1 MSLRR
6 LIGWLLCRLLLRRRL
21 DSASA
26 GRCRFSGR
34 ADRWLGRAGRG
45 GGGRGRRGCGGRR
58 RRRSR
63 AGAFAPADQLAKPV
77 DDQRD
82 QDQNKQEPGDE
93 QRGTAVPRGR
103 LDSPVVRFG
112 GFGLIG
118 RSFGRCIRRR
128 PVYAEGGLRGLLVV
142 EVIRRAVTCH
152 GNDGT
157 DTTCRCCSERVD
169 AHRQGHREVP
179 PAPCSEGL
187 AADQCRSRANSAVFS
202 RDLGCSVAQYLHLC
216 AASGI
221 SDKHSSHAL
230 VVGSYPNTVTPRRAW
245 MCL

>member
-1 MSLRR
+1 LRR

-21 DSASA
+21 DCACA
-26 GRCRFSGR
+26 GRRRFSGC
-34 ADRWLGRAGRG
+34 ADRWRRRGGGRG
-45 GGGRGRRGCGGRR
+45 GGGRRGCGGRR
-58 RRRSR
+58 RRRDR
-63 AGAFAPADQLAKPV
+63 AGAFAPADQLAEPV
-77 DDQRD
+77 DDQRG

-103 LDSPVVRFG
+103 LESLVVMFG

-187 AADQCRSRANSAVFS
+187 SCRSVP
-202 RDLGCSVAQYLHLC
+202 
-216 AASGI
+216 I
-221 SDKHSSHAL
+221 
-230 VVGSYPNTVTPRRAW
+230 
-245 MCL
+245 